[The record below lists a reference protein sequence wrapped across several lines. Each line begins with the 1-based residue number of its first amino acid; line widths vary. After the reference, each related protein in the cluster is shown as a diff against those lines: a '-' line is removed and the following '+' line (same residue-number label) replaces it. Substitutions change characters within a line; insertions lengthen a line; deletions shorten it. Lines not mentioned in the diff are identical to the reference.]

1 MPVMSRPSNTIL
13 PDVGGTSQVSILK
26 KVVLPAPFG
35 PMMPR
40 SSPALHDEI
49 DAGVGDQAA
58 VVLGEAGRLQDR
70 ARVIAS
76 RDAAASAGK

>member
-26 KVVLPAPFG
+26 KVDLPAPFG

-40 SSPALHDEI
+40 SSPCFTVKSMSAL
-49 DAGVGDQAA
+49 
-58 VVLGEAGRLQDR
+58 
-70 ARVIAS
+70 AS
-76 RDAAASAGK
+76 TPP

>member
-1 MPVMSRPSNTIL
+1 MLMPVMSRPSKTIE

-40 SSPALHDEI
+40 SSPCCTVKSMPSLATTPP
-49 DAGVGDQAA
+49 
-58 VVLGEAGRLQDR
+58 
-70 ARVIAS
+70 
-76 RDAAASAGK
+76 